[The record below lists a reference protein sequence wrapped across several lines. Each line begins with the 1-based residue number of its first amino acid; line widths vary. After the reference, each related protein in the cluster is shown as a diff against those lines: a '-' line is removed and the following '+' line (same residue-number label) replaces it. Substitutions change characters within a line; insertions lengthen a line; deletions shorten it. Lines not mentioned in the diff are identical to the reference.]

1 MYVYVGMSEFVC
13 IFICMFMWEWVRVK
27 IWYISYGISHIYE
40 RWYIVYLMW
49 HLSYGVFSMYMPSC
63 LVYDVFYMCILMS
76 LMCMCRFYCV

>member
-40 RWYIVYLMW
+40 RWYI
-49 HLSYGVFSMYMPSC
+49 
-63 LVYDVFYMCILMS
+63 
-76 LMCMCRFYCV
+76 